1 MMSKLVIS
9 DAEWEKAE
17 QFFNNPLNQDK
28 KLCRKDDPHY
38 HKADTSIHS
47 FIKVNDEIYALAA
60 NAYLGEGTFGK
71 VKLGQNRNGDN
82 VAVKIEGRGLRDE
95 SGNTV
100 KIMRMVGYY
109 IGQFLRS
116 FNREI
121 LFKDEPTTQKLYT
134 VTKLRKGRELYESL
148 AFDHYAQT
156 QKMIVAIKS
165 CLAVEKLH
173 KKRIVHADIKPENFM
188 VTVNGHDIHIK
199 TIDYDFSKIIPKGKP
214 LFQDTE
220 AMGTPEYVAPEIVYR
235 YQYSFSSDIY
245 ALGMMFKNDLG
256 FNFPICKKM
265 TSHVPSQRPSM
276 NEVIKDMKEHFEK
289 EMGFDIDSMKVLQ
302 KVNRLLA
309 PKRETALGQYYL
321 ANVAKQKSLLQYQH
335 LASKEP
341 IVIPVDDGKVQE
353 IVNKFEKI
361 SMN

>member
-1 MMSKLVIS
+1 MPQLIIS
-9 DAEWEKAE
+9 DAEWNKAE
-17 QFFNNPLNQDK
+17 QFYQNPLNQDK
-28 KLCRKDDPHY
+28 KLRRKEDPHY

-71 VKLGQNRNGDN
+71 VKLGQNRKGEN

-95 SGNTV
+95 GGNTV

-148 AFDHYAQT
+148 AFDHYT
-156 QKMIVAIKS
+156 QSQKLIVAIKC
-165 CLAVEKLH
+165 CLAVQKLH
-173 KKRIVHADIKPENFM
+173 IKRIVHADIKPENFM
-188 VTVNGHDIHIK
+188 VTVSGHDIHIK
-199 TIDYDFSKIIPKGKP
+199 TIDYDFSKMIPKGKHF
-214 LFQDTE
+214 FQDTE
-220 AMGTPEYVAPEIVYR
+220 AMGTPEYVAPEIINR
-235 YQYSFSSDIY
+235 QQYSFASDIY

-276 NEVIKDMKEHFEK
+276 NEIIKDLKEQFEK
-289 EMGFDIDSMKVLQ
+289 DMGFDIDSMKVLQ

-321 ANVAKQKSLLQYQH
+321 ANVAKQKNLLQYQR

-341 IVIPVDDGKVQE
+341 IVIPVEEGKVQE
-353 IVNKFEKI
+353 IVNRIEKLGI
-361 SMN
+361 N